1 MGVII
6 CCCFSVTKSCPTLCN
21 PMDCSMPGFP
31 VLYYL
36 PDFALIHVHWI
47 SDAVQPSHPLPPTS
61 PPALNLS
68 QHEGLFQWVGS
79 LHQADQSIGA
89 SATASVLPMNIQGWF
104 YLSILCLLWGS
115 HSQGSRFYHDLKF
128 MVSSYFPYIIFD
140 FMQLCCT
147 PFLSVRLTSGL
158 SMLLIFSKELA
169 FLFIY

>member
-1 MGVII
+1 MSNSLQPHGLQHARLP
-6 CCCFSVTKSCPTLCN
+6 CA
-21 PMDCSMPGFP
+21 
-31 VLYYL
+31 YYL
-36 PDFALIHVHWI
+36 PDVALIHVHWI
-47 SDAVQPSHPLPPTS
+47 SDAIQPSHPLPPTS
-61 PPALNLS
+61 PPALNLF
-68 QHEGLFQWVGS
+68 QYEGLFQWVGS

-89 SATASVLPMNIQGWF
+89 SASASVLPMNIQGWF
-104 YLSILCLLWGS
+104 YLSIPRLLWGS

-128 MVSSYFPYIIFD
+128 MVSSYFAYIIFY